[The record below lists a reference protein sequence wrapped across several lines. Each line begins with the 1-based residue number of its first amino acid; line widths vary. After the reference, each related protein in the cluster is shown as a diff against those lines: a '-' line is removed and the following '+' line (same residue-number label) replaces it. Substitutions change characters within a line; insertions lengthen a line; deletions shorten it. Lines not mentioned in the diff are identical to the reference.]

1 MWKMVNTRAVTPS
14 LHQNYLQKAQECFA
28 SAQDAF
34 AKNHWNSCVINAVYS
49 GISAADALTVFHL
62 SQRCIGERHNE
73 VLQLIRQIKV
83 LPRMD
88 LNKKIQQLSSLLGL
102 KNQAEYEEKLIT
114 SNEADLALKHAERF
128 LDWAKELTR

>member
-1 MWKMVNTRAVTPS
+1 
-14 LHQNYLQKAQECFA
+14 
-28 SAQDAF
+28 
-34 AKNHWNSCVINAVYS
+34 
-49 GISAADALTVFHL
+49 
-62 SQRCIGERHNE
+62 
-73 VLQLIRQIKV
+73 
-83 LPRMD
+83 MD

>member
-1 MWKMVNTRAVTPS
+1 MSERINKIRIKNFLKLIEQHFDGS
-14 LHQNYLQKAQECFA
+14 IN
-28 SAQDAF
+28 AF

-83 LPRMD
+83 LPGMD